1 MLKEI
6 ALNIEKRFGVSN
18 GTLFFML
25 SALLVKA
32 IGAIYK
38 IPLYNLLGS
47 GGVGL
52 YQMVFPLY
60 ALLLTLSSGGI
71 PSGMTKLISCGYNGE
86 VVLKKSLKI
95 FLPAGII
102 FSLLLFIFGKNIAV
116 AQGDYL
122 AGRLYLAISPAIVL
136 VCLIGCFRGYFQGE
150 SNFFPTALSQL
161 VEQIVKAISGIIA
174 LLFVNGSYEIK
185 AFWACCAVTF
195 SEIIAFVFLLVKF
208 VKNKKIKSG
217 EDEVVDLKNLDYKQL
232 LSVILPLTLSS
243 LCLPFA
249 SFIQSFIAVN
259 LLKKVYFADATAVYG
274 VYTGGVEVMIG
285 LPVAVLHSLSLGFLP
300 KIKSELDQKRSLIVV
315 FLLSVACAIGVCL
328 FAPFASK
335 LLFGSANKY
344 FDLLVKLLRYAS
356 INIVLHSTLHATA
369 FIMLSLNEQKKSFV
383 FLGVGAI
390 LKVVLDFVLIANPKI
405 SVFGMIISDAGCYF
419 VALILNLIYIKYI
432 NKNKTM
438 GSVDENYFNRLGRR
452 RKFSFRKSA
461 CKN

>member
-1 MLKEI
+1 
-6 ALNIEKRFGVSN
+6 
-18 GTLFFML
+18 
-25 SALLVKA
+25 
-32 IGAIYK
+32 
-38 IPLYNLLGS
+38 
-47 GGVGL
+47 
-52 YQMVFPLY
+52 
-60 ALLLTLSSGGI
+60 
-71 PSGMTKLISCGYNGE
+71 
-86 VVLKKSLKI
+86 
-95 FLPAGII
+95 
-102 FSLLLFIFGKNIAV
+102 
-116 AQGDYL
+116 
-122 AGRLYLAISPAIVL
+122 
-136 VCLIGCFRGYFQGE
+136 
-150 SNFFPTALSQL
+150 
-161 VEQIVKAISGIIA
+161 
-174 LLFVNGSYEIK
+174 
-185 AFWACCAVTF
+185 
-195 SEIIAFVFLLVKF
+195 
-208 VKNKKIKSG
+208 
-217 EDEVVDLKNLDYKQL
+217 
-232 LSVILPLTLSS
+232 
-243 LCLPFA
+243 
-249 SFIQSFIAVN
+249 
-259 LLKKVYFADATAVYG
+259 
-274 VYTGGVEVMIG
+274 MIG

-344 FDLLVKLLRYAS
+344 FDLLVKLLLYAS

-383 FLGVGAI
+383 FLGVGVI